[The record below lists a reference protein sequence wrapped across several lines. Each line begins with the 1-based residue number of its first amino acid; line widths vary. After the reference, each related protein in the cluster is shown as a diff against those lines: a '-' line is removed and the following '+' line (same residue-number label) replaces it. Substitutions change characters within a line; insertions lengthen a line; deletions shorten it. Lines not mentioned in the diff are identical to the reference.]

1 VIAVK
6 IVKSRSKDGQRD
18 VIIVE
23 KNIDD
28 SSSDAG
34 KNKDALMD

>member
-1 VIAVK
+1 VK
-6 IVKSRSKDGQRD
+6 VVKSRSKEGQRD

-28 SSSDAG
+28 SSSDAE
-34 KNKDALMD
+34 KNKDILID